1 MLEVLVISAIISF
14 IIDISGVMDSI
25 KYAIWRWAFNGKRE
39 YKDFNLK
46 PFDCSLCMTF
56 WVGLI
61 YIIITGFSI
70 WLLLWVCFCA
80 LISNVLGDI
89 MILIKD
95 LLIKG
100 IDKIEKTIK

>member
-14 IIDISGVMDSI
+14 IVDISGVIDSI
-25 KYAIWRWAFNGKRE
+25 KYAIWRWAFDGERE

-89 MILIKD
+89 MLMIKD